1 MGGNGKKKRRIWIII
16 GIVAVLASVLI
27 SYFAFRPADFSYEK
41 VTASI
46 NDIITYYSFSG
57 NVASKTGSRFTPRK

>member
-27 SYFAFRPADFSYEK
+27 SYFAFRPADFLTK
-41 VTASI
+41 
-46 NDIITYYSFSG
+46 
-57 NVASKTGSRFTPRK
+57 K